1 MYTLET
7 TNAEK
12 SKENK
17 KMLNIHLKSLR
28 KNRTKQITKR
38 VNRHTMCKPTK
49 PKVSSFEKIYKIDKF
64 LVR

>member
-12 SKENK
+12 SKET

-28 KNRTKQITKR
+28 KKTEPNKLTR
-38 VNRHTMCKPTK
+38 VNRHTMYKPTK
-49 PKVSSFEKIYKIDKF
+49 PKVSSLKRFIKLINS
-64 LVR
+64 